1 MNELM
6 EQYGQSEWERLEQLE
21 EESEGEDTQ

>member
-6 EQYGQSEWERLEQLE
+6 EQYGQEEWERLEQLE
-21 EESEGEDTQ
+21 EESEGEDIA